1 MAADLR
7 GSVSG
12 QARTQNQRVADGLRQ
27 MSDQFGQM
35 GPGDGSPAGQIVRR
49 LGEGGRRAADY
60 LEDRGPEGLLDD
72 VQEFAR
78 RKPGTFLLI
87 AAAAGFAIGRLG
99 RAAIAVSKDDEKSSG
114 SDAYREDGSLYRSR
128 SATENDNTERYR
140 MPADPLTPVSP
151 AAVAPGGPAGLS
163 AGRAAMTA
171 PYRAG
176 THDTDG
182 DQPGIGEL
190 IGEITGDLSRLFR
203 QEVEL
208 AKAEVREEAKK
219 AGKAGGMLGG
229 AAMAAYLAIVL
240 LSFALVFALGA
251 VMPLGWAALIVAVIW
266 AAIGAVLYTAGRKQ
280 LKSVDPVPR
289 QTAETLK
296 EDAQWLRNPTG

>member
-1 MAADLR
+1 
-7 GSVSG
+7 
-12 QARTQNQRVADGLRQ
+12 
-27 MSDQFGQM
+27 
-35 GPGDGSPAGQIVRR
+35 
-49 LGEGGRRAADY
+49 
-60 LEDRGPEGLLDD
+60 
-72 VQEFAR
+72 
-78 RKPGTFLLI
+78 
-87 AAAAGFAIGRLG
+87 
-99 RAAIAVSKDDEKSSG
+99 
-114 SDAYREDGSLYRSR
+114 
-128 SATENDNTERYR
+128 
-140 MPADPLTPVSP
+140 
-151 AAVAPGGPAGLS
+151 
-163 AGRAAMTA
+163 MTA

-176 THDTDG
+176 THETDG

-240 LSFALVFALGA
+240 LSFALVFALDA

>member
-1 MAADLR
+1 
-7 GSVSG
+7 
-12 QARTQNQRVADGLRQ
+12 
-27 MSDQFGQM
+27 
-35 GPGDGSPAGQIVRR
+35 
-49 LGEGGRRAADY
+49 
-60 LEDRGPEGLLDD
+60 
-72 VQEFAR
+72 
-78 RKPGTFLLI
+78 
-87 AAAAGFAIGRLG
+87 
-99 RAAIAVSKDDEKSSG
+99 
-114 SDAYREDGSLYRSR
+114 
-128 SATENDNTERYR
+128 
-140 MPADPLTPVSP
+140 
-151 AAVAPGGPAGLS
+151 
-163 AGRAAMTA
+163 MTA

-229 AAMAAYLAIVL
+229 AAMAGYLAIVL

-251 VMPLGWAALIVAVIW
+251 VMPLGWAALIVAVVW